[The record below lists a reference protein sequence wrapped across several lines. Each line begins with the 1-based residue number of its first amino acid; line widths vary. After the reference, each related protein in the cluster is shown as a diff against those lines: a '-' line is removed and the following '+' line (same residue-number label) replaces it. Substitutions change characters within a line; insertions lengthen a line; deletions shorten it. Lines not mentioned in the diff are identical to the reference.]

1 MVKFEQFIAKRFLKG
16 TDIKSL
22 SRPFIRIT
30 IASVA
35 LSVAVMIVAIAV
47 ITGFKREIKNKVVGF
62 GSHIQITN
70 YDNNQSLET
79 TPIPTNLPFIN
90 DVLKIKGIRHI
101 QKFAI
106 KAGIIKTDTDIQGV
120 VLKGIA
126 PDFDWSFFKKNLVDG
141 DTISLSDSSTT
152 NQTVISKTLAE
163 LLKLKVGDTYDMF
176 FVQEPPRYRR
186 FTVAGIYDTKMVEF
200 DKMFVLC
207 DIKHIQK
214 LNGWANNQAT
224 GLEILVDDIDRVDDL
239 WVDVDDIVGFIFLDD
254 GSRLKVQSI
263 IDKYPNIFD
272 WLNLQD
278 VNAIVL
284 IVLMMLVAGINM
296 ISGLLIV
303 ILEKTQTIGLLK
315 SIGASNKSVR
325 RVFLFQSAFIM
336 LRGLL
341 IGTIVGLLLCWL
353 QKEFGIIKLDETFYF
368 LSVVP
373 INIVWWHVLLLNVLA
388 FLIGI
393 AMLVVPSMVISRISP
408 EKTLKF
414 E

>member
-1 MVKFEQFIAKRFLKG
+1 VSFESYIAKRFLSG
-16 TDIKSL
+16 SDSQSL

-47 ITGFKREIKNKVVGF
+47 ITGFKREIKQKVVGF

-70 YDNNQSLET
+70 YDSNQSLET
-79 TPIPTNLPFIN
+79 NPIPTNLPVI
-90 DVLKIKGIRHI
+90 DEVKKVKGVRHI
-101 QKFAI
+101 QRFAI

-120 VLKGIA
+120 VLKGIDS
-126 PDFDWSFFKKNLVDG
+126 DFDWTFFQKNLVDG
-141 DTISLSDSSTT
+141 AIFKITDSTT
-152 NQTVISKTLAE
+152 TAASLISKTLAN

-207 DIKHIQK
+207 DIKHIQR
-214 LNGWANNQAT
+214 LNGWNQNQAT
-224 GLEILVDDIDRVDDL
+224 GFEVLVDDIDRVDDL
-239 WVDVDDIVGFIFLDD
+239 WVEVDDIAGFVFLDD

-278 VNAIVL
+278 INAAVL
-284 IVLMMLVAGINM
+284 IVLMLLVAAINM
-296 ISGLLIV
+296 ISGLLII
-303 ILEKTQTIGLLK
+303 ILEKTSTIGLLK
-315 SIGASNKSVR
+315 SMGTSNRSVR
-325 RVFLFQSAFIM
+325 KIFLIQSAFIM
-336 LRGLL
+336 IRGLL
-341 IGTIVGLLLCWL
+341 IGTAAGLILCFL
-353 QKEFGIIKLDETFYF
+353 QKQFGIVKLDEAFYF
-368 LSVVP
+368 LSEVP
-373 INIVWWHVLLLNVLA
+373 INIVWWHVIVLNVLA
-388 FLIGI
+388 FAVGV

-408 EKTLKF
+408 DKTLKF

>member
-1 MVKFEQFIAKRFLKG
+1 MSFEHYIARRFLSG
-16 TDIKSL
+16 SDRLSL

-47 ITGFKREIKNKVVGF
+47 ITGFKREIKQKVVGF

-70 YDNNQSLET
+70 YDSNQSLET
-79 TPIPTNLPFIN
+79 NPIPTNLPVTKEI
-90 DVLKIKGIRHI
+90 LKIKGIRHI
-101 QKFAI
+101 QRFAI

-126 PDFDWSFFKKNLVDG
+126 PDFDWSFFRKNLVEG
-141 DTISLSDSSTT
+141 QTIALTDSAIT
-152 NQTVISKTLAE
+152 NATLISKTLAN
-163 LLKLKVGDTYDMF
+163 LLKLKVGDNYDMF

-214 LNGWANNQAT
+214 LNGWNENQAT
-224 GLEILVDDIDRVDDL
+224 GFEILVDDIDRVDDL
-239 WVDVDDIVGFIFLDD
+239 WVEVDDIAGFVFLDD

-263 IDKYPNIFD
+263 VDKYPNIFD

-278 VNAIVL
+278 INAAVL
-284 IVLMMLVAGINM
+284 IVLMMLVAAINM

-303 ILEKTQTIGLLK
+303 ILEKTPTIGLLK
-315 SIGASNKSVR
+315 SMGASNQSVR
-325 RVFLFQSAFIM
+325 KIFLIQSAFIM
-336 LRGLL
+336 FRGLIIGTLAGLL
-341 IGTIVGLLLCWL
+341 ICII
-353 QKEFGIIKLDETFYF
+353 QKQFGIVKLDEAFYF
-368 LSVVP
+368 LSEVP
-373 INIVWWHVLLLNVLA
+373 INIVWWHVIALNLLA
-388 FLIGI
+388 FAVGV

-408 EKTLKF
+408 DKTLKF

>member
-1 MVKFEQFIAKRFLKG
+1 MSFEHYIAKRFHSGSGKQ
-16 TDIKSL
+16 SL

-35 LSVAVMIVAIAV
+35 LSVAVMIVAIAI
-47 ITGFKREIKNKVVGF
+47 ITGFKTEIKQKVVGF

-70 YDNNQSLET
+70 YDSNQSLET
-79 TPIPTNLPFIN
+79 NPIPTNLSITN
-90 DVLKIKGIRHI
+90 DILKIDGIRHI

-126 PDFDWSFFKKNLVDG
+126 SDFDWSFFQKNLIEGEAFTV
-141 DTISLSDSSTT
+141 SDSVSTNAT
-152 NQTVISKTLAE
+152 IISKTLAN
-163 LLKLKVGDTYDMF
+163 LLRLKVGDTYDMF

-186 FTVAGIYDTKMVEF
+186 FTVTGIYDTKMVEF

-214 LNGWANNQAT
+214 LNGWNENQAT
-224 GLEILVDDIDRVDDL
+224 GFEILVDDIDQVDRL
-239 WVDVDDIVGFIFLDD
+239 WVEVDDIAGFVFLDD

-263 IDKYPNIFD
+263 VDLYPNIFD

-278 VNAIVL
+278 INAAVL
-284 IVLMMLVAGINM
+284 IVLMLLVAAINM

-303 ILEKTQTIGLLK
+303 ILEKTSTIGLLK
-315 SIGASNKSVR
+315 SMGASNRSVR
-325 RVFLFQSAFIM
+325 KIFLIQSSFIM
-336 LRGLL
+336 LSGLIIGTFIGLL
-341 IGTIVGLLLCWL
+341 ICFV
-353 QKEFGIIKLDETFYF
+353 QKQFGIVKLNEAFYF
-368 LSVVP
+368 LSEVP
-373 INIVWWHVLLLNVLA
+373 ISIVWWQVLLLNILA
-388 FLIGI
+388 FAIGV

-408 EKTLKF
+408 DKTLKF